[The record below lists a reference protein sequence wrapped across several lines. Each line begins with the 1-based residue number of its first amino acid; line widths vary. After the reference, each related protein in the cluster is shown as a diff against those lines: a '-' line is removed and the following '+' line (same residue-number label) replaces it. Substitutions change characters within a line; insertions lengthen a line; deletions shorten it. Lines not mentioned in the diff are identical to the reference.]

1 MNLSERGKRIWWGSL
16 VAGATCLL
24 IFRIKDL
31 IAGNAGQV
39 DVYLLLIWIG
49 LILIPLFSEVDLL
62 GIKLKKEIGSKESAV
77 KQHIPKNHIQS
88 IIAQYLKE
96 PDLLRGQRYFFAAV
110 LLVGL
115 SLLLMNNYK
124 LGAPL
129 VLVSIVFG
137 ELFYRS
143 KADEVKEINKSEIIA
158 YLKAN
163 NLHSQEKLKTLAD
176 QFSAR
181 IQSYTNEN
189 KATLILA
196 ALLVPYYVKIINL
209 LYPDLEKIIARL
221 PSITAFILVLL
232 VIILNASF
240 LLKKIFWFL
249 PDKQEIY
256 KELSW
261 FLAKEDK
268 ID

>member
-1 MNLSERGKRIWWGSL
+1 MNLSE
-16 VAGATCLL
+16 T
-24 IFRIKDL
+24 
-31 IAGNAGQV
+31 
-39 DVYLLLIWIG
+39 
-49 LILIPLFSEVDLL
+49 
-62 GIKLKKEIGSKESAV
+62 
-77 KQHIPKNHIQS
+77 
-88 IIAQYLKE
+88 IITIDEQLQIRRF
-96 PDLLRGQRYFFAAV
+96 P
-110 LLVGL
+110 
-115 SLLLMNNYK
+115 
-124 LGAPL
+124 
-129 VLVSIVFG
+129 VLVSIVYG
-137 ELFYRS
+137 ELYYRS
-143 KADEVKEINKSEIIA
+143 KADEVKEMNKSEIIA

-163 NLHSQEKLKTLAD
+163 NLHSQEKLKTLED

-189 KATLILA
+189 KAPLILA
-196 ALLVPYYVKIINL
+196 ALLIPYYVKIINL

-261 FLAKEDK
+261 FLAKEIK